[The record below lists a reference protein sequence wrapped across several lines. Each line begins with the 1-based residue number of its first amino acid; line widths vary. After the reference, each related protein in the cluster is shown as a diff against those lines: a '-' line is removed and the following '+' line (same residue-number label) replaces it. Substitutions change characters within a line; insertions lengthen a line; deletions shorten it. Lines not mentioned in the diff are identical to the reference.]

1 MYSAAWPSACHAMKI
16 AIVTDDLTSATDG
29 AAGFAERGWAARVAR
44 GTSLGAGENSAD
56 LVSVDVASRTRARQE
71 AISRVH
77 AAGMAVGH
85 VALVVKQFDST
96 LRGHV
101 AAETLA
107 LLRATKR
114 HRAVVVPAF
123 PAAGRTT
130 IGARQFVDGIPVH
143 ESVYAAD
150 PLNPVRSND
159 IRALFEEEGAEV
171 ARSEADRGSVLI
183 LDGETEADLTA
194 IASRYIGRSDLVL
207 AGSTGLMRALARVS
221 EQGPH
226 RESAL
231 PPSRRVLIVVGSMNI
246 RSREQLDTLR
256 PTATPIFTIAADTD
270 LPSMADAIGTQ
281 FRSADVVAI
290 TTDATP
296 ADPRRV
302 AQRLSQIVAHV
313 IEKAFVDALVVTGG
327 DTLAEIL
334 ERLATDSLR
343 VCREIEPG
351 IPLCILDQPRAIRLI
366 SKAGGFGSADIFL
379 KALHT
384 LRGVQGKLAS

>member
-1 MYSAAWPSACHAMKI
+1 MRAAPMRI

-29 AAGFAERGWAARVAR
+29 AAGFAERGWSARVAR
-44 GTSLGAGENSAD
+44 GTPLGAGASSAD
-56 LVSVDVASRTRARQE
+56 LVSIDAASRTRARQE

-77 AAGMAVGH
+77 AAAMAVGH
-85 VALVVKQFDST
+85 AALVVKQFDST

-107 LLRATKR
+107 LLRATRR
-114 HRAVVVPAF
+114 HRAIVVPAF

-159 IRALFEEEGAEV
+159 IRAMFEQEGAEV

-221 EQGPH
+221 ERGSH
-226 RESAL
+226 GGSAP
-231 PPSRRVLIVVGSMNI
+231 PPSRRVLIVVGSMNV
-246 RSREQLDTLR
+246 RSREQLGTLQ
-256 PTATPIFTIAADTD
+256 PLGTPIFTLATDSD
-270 LPSMADAIGTQ
+270 LPSMADVIGTQ
-281 FRSADVVAI
+281 FSSADVVAI
-290 TTDATP
+290 TTSAAP
-296 ADPRRV
+296 ADARQV
-302 AQRLSQIVAHV
+302 AQRLSHVVARV
-313 IEKAFVDALVVTGG
+313 IERAIVDALVVTGG
-327 DTLAEIL
+327 DTLTAIL
-334 ERLATDSLR
+334 ERLATDSLS

-351 IPLCILDQPRAIRLI
+351 IPLCILDQPRAIPLI
-366 SKAGGFGSADIFL
+366 TKAGGFGSADIFL

-384 LRGVQGKLAS
+384 LRAAPGKLAS

>member
-1 MYSAAWPSACHAMKI
+1 MKI

-29 AAGFAERGWAARVAR
+29 AVGFAERGWSAQVVR
-44 GTSLGAGENSAD
+44 GTSLNASANSVD
-56 LVSVDVASRTRARQE
+56 IVSIDVASRTRARQQ
-71 AISRVH
+71 AISRVE
-77 AAGMAVGH
+77 AAGIAVAH
-85 VALVVKQFDST
+85 ADLVIKQFDST

-114 HRAVVVPAF
+114 RRAVVAPAF

-130 IGARQFVDGIPVH
+130 IGARQFVDGVPVH
-143 ESVYAAD
+143 ESVYASD

-159 IRALFEEEGAEV
+159 IGALFEQEGVEV
-171 ARSEADRGSVLI
+171 ARSESDRGPVLI

-226 RESAL
+226 RGSTL
-231 PPSRRVLIVVGSMNI
+231 PPSRRVLIVVGSMNV
-246 RSREQLDTLR
+246 RSREQLDTLQR
-256 PTATPIFTIAADTD
+256 MATPVFALSADTD
-270 LPSMADAIGTQ
+270 LLPMADVIGTR
-281 FRSADVVAI
+281 FHSTDVVAI
-290 TTDATP
+290 TTSSAP
-296 ADPRRV
+296 ANPRQV
-302 AQRLSQIVAHV
+302 AQRLSHVVVRV
-313 IEKAFVDALVVTGG
+313 IEKAFLDALIVTGG
-327 DTLAEIL
+327 DTLAGVL
-334 ERLATDSLR
+334 ECLATESLN

-351 IPLCILDQPRAIRLI
+351 IPLCILNQPRAIPLI
-366 SKAGGFGSADIFL
+366 TKAGGFGSADIFL

-384 LRGVQGKLAS
+384 LHGMHGRKLAS

>member
-1 MYSAAWPSACHAMKI
+1 MKI

-29 AAGFAERGWAARVAR
+29 AAGFAERGWSARVVR
-44 GTSLGAGENSAD
+44 GNPPGAGANSAD
-56 LVSVDVASRTRARQE
+56 LVSIDVASRTRARQE

-77 AAGMAVGH
+77 AAGLAVGNA
-85 VALVVKQFDST
+85 ALVVKQFDST

-130 IGARQFVDGIPVH
+130 VGARQFVCGIPVH
-143 ESVYAAD
+143 ESVYATD

-159 IRALFEEEGAEV
+159 ISALFEQEGAEV

-183 LDGETEADLTA
+183 LDGETEADMTA

-221 EQGPH
+221 ERGPH
-226 RESAL
+226 RASAP
-231 PPSRRVLIVVGSMNI
+231 PPSRRVLIVVGSMNV
-246 RSREQLDTLR
+246 RSREQLDTLQPR
-256 PTATPIFTIAADTD
+256 GTPIFTLAADTD
-270 LPSMADAIGTQ
+270 LPPMADAIGTQ
-281 FRSADVVAI
+281 FSTTDVVAI
-290 TTDATP
+290 TTSAAP
-296 ADPRRV
+296 ADARQV
-302 AQRLSQIVAHV
+302 AQRLSHVVARV
-313 IEKAFVDALVVTGG
+313 IEQAFVDALVVTGG

-334 ERLATDSLR
+334 ERLGTHSLR

-351 IPLCILDQPRAIRLI
+351 IPLCILDQPRAIPLI
-366 SKAGGFGSADIFL
+366 TKAGGFGSADIFL

-384 LRGVQGKLAS
+384 LQGTHGRELAS

>member
-1 MYSAAWPSACHAMKI
+1 MKL

-29 AAGFAERGWAARVAR
+29 AAGFAERGWSAQVVR
-44 GTSLGAGENSAD
+44 GTSVSASANSVD
-56 LVSVDVASRTRARQE
+56 LVSLDVASRTRPRQE
-71 AISRVH
+71 AMSRVH
-77 AAGMAVGH
+77 AAGTAIAH
-85 VALVVKQFDST
+85 AALVVKQFDST

-114 HRAVVVPAF
+114 HRVVVVPAF

-159 IRALFEEEGAEV
+159 ISALFEQEGAEV
-171 ARSEADRGSVLI
+171 ARSEADRGSVFI
-183 LDGETEADLTA
+183 IDGQTEADMTA

-221 EQGPH
+221 KQGPH
-226 RESAL
+226 RASAL
-231 PPSRRVLIVVGSMNI
+231 PPSRRVLIVVGSMNV
-246 RSREQLDTLR
+246 RSREQLDRLQ
-256 PTATPIFTIAADTD
+256 PTGTPIFTLAADTD
-270 LPSMADAIGTQ
+270 LLSMANAIGTQ
-281 FRSADVVAI
+281 FSSADVVAI
-290 TTDATP
+290 TTSAAP
-296 ADPRRV
+296 ADSRQV
-302 AQRLSQIVAHV
+302 AQRLSHVVARV
-313 IEKAFVDALVVTGG
+313 IAQAFVDALVVTGG

-334 ERLATDSLR
+334 ERLATDSLL

-351 IPLCILDQPRAIRLI
+351 IPLCILDQPRAIPLI
-366 SKAGGFGSADIFL
+366 TKAGGFGSADIFL
-379 KALHT
+379 EALHA

>member
-1 MYSAAWPSACHAMKI
+1 MALGHA
-16 AIVTDDLTSATDG
+16 
-29 AAGFAERGWAARVAR
+29 
-44 GTSLGAGENSAD
+44 
-56 LVSVDVASRTRARQE
+56 
-71 AISRVH
+71 
-77 AAGMAVGH
+77 
-85 VALVVKQFDST
+85 ALVVKQFDST

-114 HRAVVVPAF
+114 HRVVVAPAF

-130 IGARQFVDGIPVH
+130 IGSRQFVDGIPVH

-150 PLNPVRSND
+150 LLNPVRSND
-159 IRALFEEEGAEV
+159 ISALFEQEGAEV
-171 ARSEADRGSVLI
+171 ARSEADRGSVFI
-183 LDGETEADLTA
+183 LDGETEADMTA

-226 RESAL
+226 RASAP
-231 PPSRRVLIVVGSMNI
+231 PPSRRVLIVVGSMNV
-246 RSREQLDTLR
+246 RSREQLDTLQ
-256 PTATPIFTIAADTD
+256 PTGTPIFTLAVDTD
-270 LPSMADAIGTQ
+270 LPSMTDAIGTQ
-281 FRSADVVAI
+281 FSSADVVAI
-290 TTDATP
+290 TTSIAP
-296 ADPRRV
+296 ADSRQV
-302 AQRLSQIVAHV
+302 AQRLSDVVARV
-313 IEKAFVDALVVTGG
+313 IEQAFVDALVVTGG

-351 IPLCILDQPRAIRLI
+351 IPLCILDQPRAIPLI
-366 SKAGGFGSADIFL
+366 TKAGGFGSADIFL
-379 KALHT
+379 EALHA

>member
-1 MYSAAWPSACHAMKI
+1 MKI

-29 AAGFAERGWAARVAR
+29 AAGFAERAWSARVVR
-44 GTSLGAGENSAD
+44 GTSLSASANTAD
-56 LVSVDVASRTRARQE
+56 LVSVDVASRTRTRQQ
-71 AISRVH
+71 AISRVD
-77 AAGMAVGH
+77 AAGMAVAH
-85 VALVVKQFDST
+85 AALVIKQFDST

-114 HRAVVVPAF
+114 RRAIVAPAF

-143 ESVYAAD
+143 ESAYAAD

-159 IRALFEEEGAEV
+159 IRALFEQEGVEV
-171 ARSEADRGSVLI
+171 ARSEADRGCVFI
-183 LDGETEADLTA
+183 LDGQTEADLTA

-221 EQGPH
+221 EQGSH
-226 RESAL
+226 RGSTV
-231 PPSRRVLIVVGSMNI
+231 PPSRRVLIVVGSMNV
-246 RSREQLDTLR
+246 RSREQLAALQ
-256 PTATPIFTIAADTD
+256 PTATPIFTITADTE
-270 LPSMADAIGTQ
+270 LASMADAIGKQ
-281 FRSADVVAI
+281 FRSGDVVAI
-290 TTDATP
+290 TTSAAP
-296 ADPRRV
+296 ADPRQV
-302 AQRLSQIVAHV
+302 AQRLSHVVAHV

-334 ERLATDSLR
+334 DRLASDSLR

-351 IPLCILDQPRAIRLI
+351 IPLCVLDQPRAITLI
-366 SKAGGFGSADIFL
+366 TKAGGFGSADIFL

-384 LRGVQGKLAS
+384 LRGVQGKELAS

>member
-1 MYSAAWPSACHAMKI
+1 MKI

-29 AAGFAERGWAARVAR
+29 AAGFAERGWSAQVVR
-44 GTSLGAGENSAD
+44 GTSLSASANSVD
-56 LVSVDVASRTRARQE
+56 LVSVDLASRTRARQE

-77 AAGMAVGH
+77 AAGTAIAH
-85 VALVVKQFDST
+85 AALVVKQFDST

-107 LLRATKR
+107 LLRATNR
-114 HRAVVVPAF
+114 HRVVVVPAF

-159 IRALFEEEGAEV
+159 ISALFEQEGAEV
-171 ARSEADRGSVLI
+171 ARSEADGGSVFI
-183 LDGETEADLTA
+183 LDGETEADMTE

-226 RESAL
+226 RGSAL
-231 PPSRRVLIVVGSMNI
+231 PASRRVLIVVGSMNP
-246 RSREQLDTLR
+246 RSRQQLDTLQ
-256 PTATPIFTIAADTD
+256 PMGTPILTLAADTD
-270 LPSMADAIGTQ
+270 LPSTADAIGAQ
-281 FRSADVVAI
+281 FSSADVVAI
-290 TTDATP
+290 TTSAAP
-296 ADPRRV
+296 ADPREV
-302 AQRLSQIVAHV
+302 AQRLSHVVARV
-313 IEKAFVDALVVTGG
+313 IEQPLADALIVTGG
-327 DTLAEIL
+327 DTLTEVL
-334 ERLATDSLR
+334 ERLATDSLS
-343 VCREIEPG
+343 VCCEIEPG
-351 IPLCILDQPRAIRLI
+351 IPLCILDQPRAIPLI
-366 SKAGGFGSADIFL
+366 TKAGGFGSADILL